1 MLVADDYCVHPPS
14 TELFFVSATATA
26 AAVLP
31 PSIPTN
37 QPHNRVVPLEFL
49 SVENC
54 FNRSAQKLWWSRF
67 SQLEAFQYFMH
78 GRMERFASASSTS
91 AAVAA
96 AAAASAVRCEGQK
109 RRDGDAA
116 GTCRSKYKAKKLR
129 DIFLRVR
136 VLKLTVCGT
145 DFVATHPPNP
155 SFHTTKFIKI

>member
-1 MLVADDYCVHPPS
+1 M
-14 TELFFVSATATA
+14 
-26 AAVLP
+26 
-31 PSIPTN
+31 
-37 QPHNRVVPLEFL
+37 
-49 SVENC
+49 
-54 FNRSAQKLWWSRF
+54 
-67 SQLEAFQYFMH
+67 EAFQYFMH

-145 DFVATHPPNP
+145 EFVATPPP